1 MDYPIWHPCSQMK
14 DHEVYPII
22 HIKKAKGVYL
32 YDEKGNSY
40 IDGISSWWVNLFGH
54 SNKRLNNAIKKQL
67 EVLEQVIFAGFTHDK
82 ALELSQRLLKIV
94 PKNLKKIFFAEI
106 GSSAVEI
113 SLKLSY
119 HYFKN
124 IGIKGKNKFVY
135 LENGYHG
142 ETLGALSV
150 MGEPLYKNAYEDILI
165 KNIMVEFPNCYRC
178 PFGKTRNNCDVECFS
193 FMEKTL
199 SSKADCVAGVI
210 VEPLVQFAGG
220 FKMYPSKYLSKLRE
234 LTKKLNIH
242 LILDEIA
249 TGFGRTGTMFALE
262 QAQIEPDFLCLSKG
276 ITSGYLPLSVVLTTD
291 EIYNAFYDDYS
302 KGKNFLHSHSYDGNA
317 LACACACETLN
328 IFEDE
333 NVLENNK
340 KKYTLMRQLIENY
353 FKDFDFV
360 GDIRHTG
367 FISAIEFV
375 KDKYTKMPIDSSIRF
390 GFKIYRKA
398 LEKGVLLRN
407 LGDLIYFLPPYV
419 ISDSQI
425 EQLVE
430 SAYFATKE
438 VIDENFC

>member
-22 HIKKAKGVYL
+22 RIKKAKGVYL

-419 ISDSQI
+419 IDNSQI

>member
-199 SSKADCVAGVI
+199 SSKADCVAAVI

-360 GDIRHTG
+360 GEIRHTG

-419 ISDSQI
+419 IDNSQI

>member
-1 MDYPIWHPCSQMK
+1 MESIIWHPCSQMK
-14 DHEVYPII
+14 DYEKNPII
-22 HIKKAKGVYL
+22 HVKKAKGVYL
-32 YDEKGNSY
+32 FDEFGNSY

-54 SNKRLNNAIKKQL
+54 SNERINNAIKNQL

-82 ALELSQRLLKIV
+82 ALELSDKLIKIV
-94 PKNLKKIFFAEI
+94 PQNLKKIFFAEI

-113 SLKLSY
+113 ALKMSY

-124 IGIKGKNKFVY
+124 IGLKSKNKFVY

-150 MGEPLYKNAYEDILI
+150 MGEPLYRKAYEDILI

-178 PFGKTRNNCDVECFS
+178 PFGKTRENCNIECFE
-193 FMEKTL
+193 FMQKTL
-199 SSKADCVAGVI
+199 ENHAEEVAAVI

-220 FKMYPSKYLSKLRE
+220 FKMYPAKYLSKLRE

-262 QAQIEPDFLCLSKG
+262 QAGIEPDFLCLSKG
-276 ITSGYLPLSVVLTTD
+276 LTSGYLPLSLTLTTD
-291 EIYNAFYDDYS
+291 EVYYAFYDDYE
-302 KGKNFLHSHSYDGNA
+302 KNKSFLHSHSYDGNA
-317 LACACACETLN
+317 LACAAACETLN
-328 IFEDE
+328 IFSDE

-353 FKDFDFV
+353 FKDLDCT
-360 GDIRHTG
+360 GEIRSVG
-367 FISAIEFV
+367 FISAVEFV
-375 KDKYTKMPIDSSIRF
+375 KDRYSKKPFDPSLRF

-419 ISDSQI
+419 INESEI
-425 EQLVE
+425 EKLVE

-438 VIDENFC
+438 VMDENIY